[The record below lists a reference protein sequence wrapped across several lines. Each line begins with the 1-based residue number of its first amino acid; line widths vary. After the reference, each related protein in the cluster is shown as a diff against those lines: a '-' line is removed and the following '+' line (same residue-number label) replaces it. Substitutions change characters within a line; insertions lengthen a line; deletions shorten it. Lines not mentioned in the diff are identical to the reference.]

1 MAKRSGKQPA
11 TGKPLELELNN
22 QSAAQEIAEFG
33 MDNARWNQSTLFCP
47 IFYVK
52 CAYV

>member
-33 MDNARWNQSTLFCP
+33 MDNAR
-47 IFYVK
+47 
-52 CAYV
+52 